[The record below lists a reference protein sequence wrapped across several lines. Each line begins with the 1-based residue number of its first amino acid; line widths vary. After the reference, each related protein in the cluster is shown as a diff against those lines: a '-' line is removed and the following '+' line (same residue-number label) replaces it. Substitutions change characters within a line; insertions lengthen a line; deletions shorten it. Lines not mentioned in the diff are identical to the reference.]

1 MPRNNLW
8 WKYVTEMPYLH
19 DIQYTI
25 EIQENTQQTKYYL
38 PLYII
43 RMLYF
48 SMANSHLNCGILI
61 SGFAPTR
68 LVKILN
74 HRIMR
79 TMTCCKY
86 NAHTEPLL
94 KLMVVLMLKDLLNI
108 NAIKFYYKYLQET
121 LARANKPGLKG
132 QERSSPTTTTTTK
145 EYTCRLS
152 SSQSPSH
159 CSKKL
164 LLIVYMDS
172 RPTSKDTCLKII
184 VMRSPF
190 RTATNVKEHGNRFAW
205 NMIWHCYLLYCTS
218 PIGIWIFS

>member
-8 WKYVTEMPYLH
+8 WKYVTEIPYLH

-61 SGFAPTR
+61 AGFAPTR

-86 NAHTEPLL
+86 NAQTEPLL

-108 NAIKFYYKYLQET
+108 NAIKFYYKYLQKT
-121 LARANKPGLKG
+121 LPSCFYSSNITTQGDNHFHNTRESEQTRTKRTRTQFADNNNNNKRIYLPPIIKSAPITLLQKITTHSIYGF
-132 QERSSPTTTTTTK
+132 SS
-145 EYTCRLS
+145 
-152 SSQSPSH
+152 
-159 CSKKL
+159 
-164 LLIVYMDS
+164 
-172 RPTSKDTCLKII
+172 
-184 VMRSPF
+184 
-190 RTATNVKEHGNRFAW
+190 NVKGYLFEDYCNAYSIP
-205 NMIWHCYLLYCTS
+205 NCY
-218 PIGIWIFS
+218 